1 MIQSGE
7 EHKEVL
13 SNIHPFSERV
23 EIVDLHLA
31 VQKRDAIRIIWKEEF
46 YHRAYQ
52 QGLDLSGSSDPS
64 SVPIGFFDRLK
75 GVLFLVISVTC
86 RRPQYSFCV

>member
-13 SNIHPFSERV
+13 SNIHPFSDCV
-23 EIVDLHLA
+23 QIVDPSLLSRS
-31 VQKRDAIRIIWKEEF
+31 RDAIRIIWKEEF
-46 YHRAYQ
+46 YHSAYQ

-64 SVPIGFFDRLK
+64 SIPIAFFDRLK

-86 RRPQYSFCV
+86 RRP